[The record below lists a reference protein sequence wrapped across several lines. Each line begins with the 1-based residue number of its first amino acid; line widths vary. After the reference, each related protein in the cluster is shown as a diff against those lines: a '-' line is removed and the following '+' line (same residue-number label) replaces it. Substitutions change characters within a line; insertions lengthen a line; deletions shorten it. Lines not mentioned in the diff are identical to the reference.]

1 LKVLLQFLKT
11 TVIGGLVFLMPVIVI
26 IVVSG
31 EALQSSRKVAE
42 PLAAFIPVDSIAG
55 IALADV
61 IGGVVLVVLCFAAV
75 QNIRM
80 PGRWTK
86 ALLGVPA

>member
-11 TVIGGLVFLMPVIVI
+11 TVIGGLVFLMSVIVI

-31 EALQSSRKVAE
+31 KAQQSSRKVAE
-42 PLAAFIPVDSIAG
+42 PLAASTPIDSIAG

-61 IGGVVLVVLCFAAV
+61 IGGVVPVVHCFAAV

-80 PGRWTK
+80 PGRWTNTFP
-86 ALLGVPA
+86 GVPA